1 MCREGDFQ
9 RHFVCVFFARRPRKN
24 FARELHEM
32 AQFVLKNST
41 FNYICVS
48 METNPLQWNSI

>member
-1 MCREGDFQ
+1 MSREGDFQ

-32 AQFVLKNST
+32 AQ
-41 FNYICVS
+41 ICVK
-48 METNPLQWNSI
+48 NQG